1 MPAKNL
7 SPKKVASAG
16 SYRRSAATELMEFF
30 YSVHYEIGTA
40 LEDVV
45 RADVLSRQQ
54 AAILWLIRSQGDGG
68 VRMRRKDI
76 ESNVRRWF
84 EVTSA
89 ALSKSLR
96 AMMHAPLELIEITED
111 PRSGREKLV
120 ALTLR
125 GKAFLEV
132 AATKAGTVLA
142 ELIEDAPLDVIDNAI
157 TYFRYLTGAFQSSQ
171 GRSRVRLIQLEDRA
185 GRKLKGTGVTGITKG
200 ASVNAESKGARA
212 NGETNG
218 ARGNRAAKNNRV
230 NGDLGGVRVNGESKN
245 VHANASSR
253 KVRANG
259 ESKKVQVHGT
269 LNGIRPNG

>member
-1 MPAKNL
+1 
-7 SPKKVASAG
+7 
-16 SYRRSAATELMEFF
+16 MEFF
-30 YSVHYEIGTA
+30 YSVHYEVGTA

-54 AAILWLIRSQGDGG
+54 AAILWLIRSQGGGG

-120 ALTLR
+120 ALTPR

-132 AATKAGTVLA
+132 AATKAGMVLA
-142 ELIEDAPLDVIDNAI
+142 ELIEDAPLEVIDHAI

-171 GRSRVRLIQLEDRA
+171 ARSRVRLIQVDD
-185 GRKLKGTGVTGITKG
+185 GTGSKLVGARVTGITKAVG
-200 ASVNAESKGARA
+200 VNAESKGARA
-212 NGETNG
+212 NGETNDVHGNG
-218 ARGNRAAKNNRV
+218 AVKDRRAK
-230 NGDLGGVRVNGESKN
+230 GETKGAA
-245 VHANASSR
+245 VPAASR
-253 KVRANG
+253 KVRAND
-259 ESKKVQVHGT
+259 ESKNVHVNGT
-269 LNGIRPNG
+269 PNGVRADGQLKSVHVKGAAKSVRVSSATKNGSAKGEPKNLG

>member
-1 MPAKNL
+1 MPSKNL
-7 SPKKVASAG
+7 NQKRVASPK

-68 VRMRRKDI
+68 STMRRKDI

-96 AMMHAPLELIEITED
+96 AMMHPPLGLVEITED

-120 ALTLR
+120 ALTPK
-125 GKAFLEV
+125 GKAFLDV
-132 AATKAGTVLA
+132 AATKAGMVLA
-142 ELIEDAPLDVIDNAI
+142 ELIEDVPPDVVDHAI
-157 TYFRYLTGAFQSSQ
+157 TYFRYLTGAFQSSKA
-171 GRSRVRLIQLEDRA
+171 RSRVRLSQFDQR
-185 GRKLKGTGVTGITKG
+185 T
-200 ASVNAESKGARA
+200 
-212 NGETNG
+212 
-218 ARGNRAAKNNRV
+218 
-230 NGDLGGVRVNGESKN
+230 NGESKYI
-245 VHANASSR
+245 AERKSGSR
-253 KVRANG
+253 G
-259 ESKKVQVHGT
+259 EDG
-269 LNGIRPNG
+269 